1 MPALFRFNELAAPVV
16 AGDDREELVRQTRT
30 RCLLV
35 CLQRRRLAGKEEVQH
50 ERLAV
55 KRALSPRPASRGGSP
70 QNHQYR
76 GSERWRVQPA
86 NFRQPGRHVRVATV
100 MGSRHGF
107 FASFVRPLAA
117 FRAQSRRVGDAL
129 PTRDVGAARPG
140 PRRRRGR
147 GRNAPRRCRARRP
160 SQGASNPSH
169 LLPRCWRRA
178 GEPRIVHP
186 ALRASGV
193 ELGPY
198 QRGGERSGDEVR
210 SLFRNLLP
218 RSPDREESA
227 REYVRAPDDLGAQR
241 SSELGAQRSR
251 AWPR

>member
-147 GRNAPRRCRARRP
+147 GRNAPRRWPRAQAVARSVQPFASVASMLAPRRQ
-160 SQGASNPSH
+160 SRVSST
-169 LLPRCWRRA
+169 LPCAQAAWSSDHISA
-178 GEPRIVHP
+178 E
-186 ALRASGV
+186 ASG
-193 ELGPY
+193 
-198 QRGGERSGDEVR
+198 QATRSGR
-210 SLFRNLLP
+210 SF
-218 RSPDREESA
+218 DRKESA